1 MSRFLNLGAVYF
13 MEGIVSTFL
22 EIGPGRGDFLFWLA
36 TENPAATI
44 AAIEYKHKRYEKLV
58 KRIEKRG
65 LPNIKLYL
73 GDARL
78 VLPQEFAEASL
89 DKIYV
94 LFSDPWPKR
103 KHAKHR
109 LFQQSFLEDVLKV
122 LKPGGEIFIA
132 HDNPNYKNWIQDL
145 FKKYVASFS
154 FNPEELPILT
164 FYAEKW
170 KNEGRPLYAFS
181 YRKIASFEDSSLS
194 LPCILPVV
202 D

>member
-1 MSRFLNLGAVYF
+1 MKRG
-13 MEGIVSTFL
+13 MSTFL

-36 TENPAATI
+36 TENPTADI
-44 AAIEYKHKRYEKLV
+44 VAIEYKRKRYEKLV

-65 LPNIKLYL
+65 LQNIKLYL

-78 VLPQEFAEASL
+78 VLPQEFAEVSL

-109 LFQQSFLEDVLKV
+109 LFQQGFLEDVFRV

-132 HDNPNYKNWIQDL
+132 HDHPDYKNWIQGL
-145 FKKYVASFS
+145 FSQYVSSFA
-154 FNPEELPILT
+154 FNAEELPILT

-170 KNEGRPLYAFS
+170 KNEGRSLYAFS
-181 YRKIASFEDSSLS
+181 YRKIGDCKNDSLS
-194 LPCILPVV
+194 LPCVLPSM